1 MGIKYS
7 IITLSKSNKAVAT
20 EAAIR
25 ISEVY
30 FKTGDKFCGNLK
42 SNLGKYNE
50 NEYIIIAMSRNIKT
64 PTMQ

>member
-7 IITLSKSNKAVAT
+7 IITLSRSNKAVAT

-25 ISEVY
+25 INEVY

-42 SNLGKYNE
+42 SSLGKYSE
-50 NEYIIIAMSRNIKT
+50 NAYIIIAMSRNIKT
-64 PTMQ
+64 PAIQ